1 MPTIPT
7 IDLTPGPGSDRQT
20 LSIREAVEFS
30 GWSRKRISRLIRDGH
45 LDAPLIGTRRSV
57 NLPVLVGLMRRVAA
71 EEGAAAAVRDAIV
84 SPVPLLRLANSIQT
98 DLTAARRKR
107 RAK

>member
-1 MPTIPT
+1 MPTSTT
-7 IDLTPGPGSDRQT
+7 IDLTPEPGSDRQT
-20 LSIREAVEFS
+20 FSIREAAEFS
-30 GWSRKRISRLIRDGH
+30 GWSRKRISRLIQGGH
-45 LDAPLIGTRRSV
+45 LDAPLIGTRRCV
-57 NLPVLVGLMRRVAA
+57 NLPALIGLMRCVAA

-107 RAK
+107 RAE